1 MLVRSVASGDAQFN
15 FTIVWLEC
23 FDYATFSQY
32 HTISE
37 KKNDCLNFPIALVG
51 ALTRCAPTKMPLL
64 SLADY

>member
-37 KKNDCLNFPIALVG
+37 KKTIV
-51 ALTRCAPTKMPLL
+51 
-64 SLADY
+64 